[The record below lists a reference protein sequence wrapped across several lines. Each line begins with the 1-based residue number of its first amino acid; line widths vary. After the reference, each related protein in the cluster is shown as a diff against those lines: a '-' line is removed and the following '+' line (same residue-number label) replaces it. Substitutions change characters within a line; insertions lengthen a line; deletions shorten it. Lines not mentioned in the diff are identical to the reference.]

1 MLNFSEVNTLGN
13 ICNTTW
19 GKSSTVSSPTMSIK
33 TTISGDVLSVSY
45 STIVHF
51 ACEASMRQQVG
62 RYEEESASITNDY
75 MKKVKKE
82 FKENVGRAL
91 KVKEVNTND
100 NVEIITTSPFSPR
113 KTAYYRRVTSF
124 KVD

>member
-19 GKSSTVSSPTMSIK
+19 GKTSTVTSPTMSIK
-33 TTISGDVLSVSY
+33 TALSGDVLSVSY

-51 ACEASMRQQVG
+51 ASESSMRQQVG
-62 RYEEESASITNDY
+62 RHEEESASITNDY
-75 MKKVKKE
+75 MKNIKKE
-82 FKENVGRAL
+82 FKDGAGRAL
-91 KVKEVNTND
+91 KAKELNTND
-100 NVEIITTSPFSPR
+100 SVEVINVSAFSPR
-113 KTAYYRRVTSF
+113 KAAYYRRVTTF